1 MKYVINEE
9 IFSPENRFGIS
20 FKQLSWLMCLLLWA
34 SMAIHTQA
42 QTPTVNLTN
51 YQPVTNLPA
60 DGTFEWHSA
69 VPVDANNLM
78 TPAQIQSAGVGVY
91 YGVFNFGTCYSAA
104 SSMQVVANSC
114 AIPNLDL
121 RTFVDSTAKPAGSFV
136 TFHSD
141 SPTTSTNKIN
151 GTSVGA
157 GNYYYAFKTDLGTYI
172 EIAPIV
178 VLNAAII
185 AAPSEISATPT
196 TICAGDSSVL
206 NAICATGI
214 VTWYSDAALTVA
226 LPSTT
231 VSPSVTTTYYAACVD
246 DSCKSTDLSVAITVN
261 TIPLTP
267 QATENAKSN
276 ICPTSTFD
284 LVTLQPAEVIG
295 QTYEWHTSSS
305 NPNVSSLVTNLSISQ
320 SGSYYL
326 FAKTSTGC
334 YSNASNVVII
344 TIDTCMPCSIVEPG
358 VVSASVAM
366 SNIGDAV
373 TFTLTGATAGTS
385 TAWAITP
392 SNGASINAGTGTN
405 TGSVVFSIAGEYK
418 ILFTST
424 NSTMPVGCTQPK
436 DTSAFIMFTVNN
448 PVVQKIAVSP
458 KVYLQGA
465 IFGVSGSNLMRDD
478 LRVKKL
484 IPAKSPYAAMG
495 LTVITLADTVA
506 ANVLTVTG
514 ADAIVDW
521 VFVELRSATDNKQIV
536 DSRSALLQRDG
547 DIVGLD
553 GVSALTFDVAQAA
566 NYYVV
571 VKHRNHLGVMTK
583 TALALSST
591 PTTVDFTTVTT
602 PTYTLSSSTQNV
614 PQVTVEQGLA
624 LWSGNTMYDNKM
636 IYQGTNNDNNS
647 VYQQVVGASTNVL
660 QLPSYKLKGYYSGDV
675 NMNGEVI
682 FQGTGND
689 IEFIYQ
695 NTINNHTGNLLKQS
709 YFVIKEQLP

>member
-9 IFSPENRFGIS
+9 IFSVENRFGIS

-34 SMAIHTQA
+34 SMATHTQA
-42 QTPTVNLTN
+42 QTPTVNLTD

-78 TPAQIQSAGVGVY
+78 TPAQIQAAGVGGY

-104 SSMQVVANSC
+104 ASMQIVANSC
-114 AIPNLDL
+114 LFPTLDL

-141 SPTTSTNKIN
+141 SPTTSTNQIN
-151 GTSVGA
+151 GTAVGA
-157 GNYYYAFKTDLGTYI
+157 GNYYYAFKTNLGTYI

-178 VLNAAII
+178 VLNAATI
-185 AAPSEISATPT
+185 AAPSTIDATPA
-196 TICAGDSSVL
+196 TICAGESSVL
-206 NAICATGI
+206 SATCATGTA
-214 VTWYSDAALTVA
+214 TWYSDAALTTQLA
-226 LPSTT
+226 STT
-231 VSPSVTTTYYAACVD
+231 VNPTATTPYYAACI
-246 DSCKSTDLSVAITVN
+246 SETCKSTASSITITVN
-261 TIPLTP
+261 
-267 QATENAKSN
+267 NCK
-276 ICPTSTFD
+276 
-284 LVTLQPAEVIG
+284 
-295 QTYEWHTSSS
+295 
-305 NPNVSSLVTNLSISQ
+305 
-320 SGSYYL
+320 
-326 FAKTSTGC
+326 
-334 YSNASNVVII
+334 
-344 TIDTCMPCSIVEPG
+344 CSPIEPG

-405 TGSVVFSIAGEYK
+405 TGSVIFSIAGEYK

-521 VFVELRSATDNKQIV
+521 VFVELRSATDNKQII

-553 GVSALTFDVAQAA
+553 GVSTLTFDVAQAA
-566 NYYVV
+566 DYYVV

-591 PTTVDFTTVTT
+591 PITVDFTTVTT

-614 PQVTVEQGLA
+614 PQVTIEQGLA
-624 LWSGNTMYDNKM
+624 LWSGNTTYDNKM